1 MKKAFTL
8 IEVLVVVLI
17 IGILSA
23 VALPQYQR
31 AVMRARLAQAFVIFD
46 TYRKGIELWLL
57 ENGVPTTSTKI
68 FFTGKQQSTS
78 YTYGQLSIDM
88 PPTAGSDINT
98 RLADNIYITADC
110 NNTRCAITMRG
121 YDGKWLDGCGFL
133 MSNYYDGQ
141 WDLYGILKNSNSTLA
156 TTSQCQDF
164 TKAVCL
170 WVQSQGFE
178 ARPDGK
184 AQCTAQGVNVTE
196 HSS

>member
-57 ENGVPTTSTKI
+57 ENGVPTSSTRI
-68 FFTGKQQSTS
+68 YFTGTQQSTS

-88 PPTAGSDINT
+88 PTTAGSNINT
-98 RLADNIYITADC
+98 FVDNILISAECKD
-110 NNTRCAITMRG
+110 TRCAISMRG
-121 YDGKWLDGCGFL
+121 YDGKWLDDCGFQ
-133 MSNYYDGQ
+133 MNNYYNGK
-141 WDLYGILKNSNSTLA
+141 WVLYGILKSAMSTLA

-170 WVQSQGFE
+170 WVQSQGME
-178 ARPDGK
+178 ARPDAK

-196 HSS
+196 YSS